1 MTNWSNNQ
9 MSNPYN
15 VSLNLN
21 TAHWDWLTD
30 HEHQMTDHESLDV
43 DLDSAFDDISAAN
56 ELAKFDFS

>member
-1 MTNWSNNQ
+1 

-15 VSLNLN
+15 VTLNLN

-43 DLDSAFDDISAAN
+43 DIESTLDDVGEAN
-56 ELAKFDFS
+56 DLAKLIREK